1 MAVKDKPQYNFIN
14 ITTLETDILNVIY
27 KSLNLMGFDK
37 SGIDYTNPKKP
48 RFVSHNQLNY
58 CFRQVYKELFKPD
71 KPLFNNQNS
80 IINYDDNNILKLL
93 ADVFINIC
101 DMYNKSLGLMSFSYM
116 TGINTDTL
124 IRWTAPEAE
133 KLNPTRC
140 AIVKYIR
147 EGHKA
152 AQIGLLNE
160 SPVGALAVANNDTE
174 TGLEWA
180 TKQAI
185 TAGQQTVFLIPSERV
200 NRLQLTTEGGPALPG
215 PEISGDN

>member
-1 MAVKDKPQYNFIN
+1 
-14 ITTLETDILNVIY
+14 
-27 KSLNLMGFDK
+27 
-37 SGIDYTNPKKP
+37 
-48 RFVSHNQLNY
+48 
-58 CFRQVYKELFKPD
+58 
-71 KPLFNNQNS
+71 
-80 IINYDDNNILKLL
+80 
-93 ADVFINIC
+93 
-101 DMYNKSLGLMSFSYM
+101 MSFSYM

-124 IRWTAPEAE
+124 MRWTAPEAE

-140 AIVKYIR
+140 GIVKYIK

-200 NRLQLTTEGGPALPG
+200 NRLQLTTEGRPALPG
-215 PEISGDN
+215 PEMSGDS

>member
-1 MAVKDKPQYNFIN
+1 MAVKDKPQYDFIN
-14 ITTLETDILNVIY
+14 ITTLENDILNVIY

-80 IINYDDNNILKLL
+80 IINYDDNNILKML

-101 DMYNKSLGLMSFSYM
+101 DMYNKSLGLMSFSFM
-116 TGINTDTL
+116 TGIDYKTFYNWVSDQGK
-124 IRWTAPEAE
+124 
-133 KLNPTRC
+133 KLNPERFR
-140 AIVKYIR
+140 ILKYIQ
-147 EGHKA
+147 ESHKA

-180 TKQAI
+180 VKQAI
-185 TAGQQTVFLIPSERV
+185 TAQNNAVFLIPSERLQ
-200 NRLQLTTEGGPALPG
+200 RLSITAHDENSTTE
-215 PEISGDN
+215 SK